1 MKITTSLFV
10 PVEIVAVAPEV
21 RGLVDWAV
29 SAAPDKIEGLPE
41 FCGVGVCFGVSIT
54 EEKRREAERKGGLR
68 AAFIAGAY
76 TLFEPRVAEA
86 VELFKP
92 FKGGRRVIN
101 KREVPAL
108 IAQAQTL
115 ASV

>member
-76 TLFEPRVAEA
+76 TLLPRVAEA

-92 FKGGRRVIN
+92 FKGGRRVIT
-101 KREVPAL
+101 KREVSAL